1 MKWNNETK
9 FSKQRTCATPDKK
22 NHWKKKTLQ
31 MWLEKYVE
39 TYFLSNAAAQYPEEK
54 VN

>member
-1 MKWNNETK
+1 MKLSFLNREPVLRQTRK
-9 FSKQRTCATPDKK
+9 TTE
-22 NHWKKKTLQ
+22 KKKTLQ

>member
-1 MKWNNETK
+1 MKLSFLNREPVLRQTRK
-9 FSKQRTCATPDKK
+9 TTE
-22 NHWKKKTLQ
+22 KKTLQ
-31 MWLEKYVE
+31 VWLEKYVE